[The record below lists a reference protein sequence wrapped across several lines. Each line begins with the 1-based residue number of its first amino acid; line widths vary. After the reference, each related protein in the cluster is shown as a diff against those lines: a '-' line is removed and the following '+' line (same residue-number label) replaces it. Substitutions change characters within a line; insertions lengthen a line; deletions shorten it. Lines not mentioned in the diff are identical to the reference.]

1 MLAHAFV
8 NGVGNMTAEKM
19 GETFIESMEV
29 VFENWKPR
37 KKFEIVKV

>member
-1 MLAHAFV
+1 MLANEFV
-8 NGVGNMTAEKM
+8 RGIGNMTAEKM
-19 GETFIESMEV
+19 GETFIECMEV